1 VREWLKD
8 RRGVGGFEIALPEPA
23 TRQAILDAYAKAI
36 SETPG
41 PRAGSCLPNW
51 TIAPAAEIGTQW
63 RPYVRAGDRF
73 LSKDSFR
80 ARAGFQGS
88 PAGIA
93 PFRVTSLLDQTLAE
107 VSPASAF
114 GKATI
119 SVCASTMTAI
129 SGASPPIMAARSNCV
144 RR

>member
-1 VREWLKD
+1 MPTQKQSAKHPGWSW
-8 RRGVGGFEIALPEPA
+8 
-23 TRQAILDAYAKAI
+23 ILLTQLDH
-36 SETPG
+36 
-41 PRAGSCLPNW
+41 RA
-51 TIAPAAEIGTQW
+51 GTQW
-63 RPYVRAGDRF
+63 RPYVRAGVRF